1 MPLKFLIAAIAL
13 LALSGC
19 ASTGTGDV
27 NTTYAQWQGAYP
39 EPDFTTTGTGGVQI
53 AF

>member
-13 LALSGC
+13 LLLSGC

-27 NTTYAQWQGAYP
+27 NTTYAQWQGPYP
-39 EPDFTTTGTGGVQI
+39 EPDFTTSDTGSI
-53 AF
+53 AISY

>member
-39 EPDFTTTGTGGVQI
+39 EPEFTASETGSI
-53 AF
+53 RIPY